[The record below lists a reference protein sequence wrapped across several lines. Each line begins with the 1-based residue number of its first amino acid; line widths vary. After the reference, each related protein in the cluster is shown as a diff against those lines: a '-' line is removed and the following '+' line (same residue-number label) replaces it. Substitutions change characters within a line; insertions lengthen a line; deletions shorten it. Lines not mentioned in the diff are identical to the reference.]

1 MALVTRF
8 CTTCCKRTLSPQTG
22 RKQSVSARR
31 VTPFWAASLWQAAQT
46 AAVASF
52 RATRS
57 SLSSTCFCSSLA
69 ARKRS
74 SVRLRTKAT
83 RCCRAGSRAGR
94 ASGASARVSS
104 PLLTANSGLRRS

>member
-46 AAVASF
+46 AAIEGWRAID
-52 RATRS
+52 RATWGERS
-57 SLSSTCFCSSLA
+57 IYPGEAPQRDLP
-69 ARKRS
+69 K
-74 SVRLRTKAT
+74 VEK
-83 RCCRAGSRAGR
+83 
-94 ASGASARVSS
+94 
-104 PLLTANSGLRRS
+104 